1 MYINNYN
8 IILILLILFLL
19 FLCYNNING
28 IIKYLN
34 NTFMSDNKHTLIINE
49 YLNNTLIDDNNNN
62 IIINGYLNTEKSLN
76 IFKHIFKNIKYNI
89 NIYSNFDTINKI
101 NDNNNNLYIQY
112 SGESYYNDINNYD
125 INFISKK
132 PDNNII
138 LFPYG
143 YFHLLYMNLNINYLI
158 NNRLYNNNNK
168 KFCLFVVSNDS
179 CWQRNNFFDKL
190 SKYKKVDS
198 YGNYLNNMDIQLDN
212 GFDTDTFLNKIKE
225 YKFMICFE
233 NKSHEYYLTEKLINA
248 YYGET
253 IPIYWGC
260 PQTTEYINTDSILY
274 INPEYDDQQV
284 NNIIDEIILLDNDD
298 NLYQQKYE
306 QSFFKNGQQPDD
318 FNIDKIKEKVE
329 LLINNNTQKISNY

>member
-8 IILILLILFLL
+8 IILILFLLFLL
-19 FLCYNNING
+19 FLCYNNI
-28 IIKYLN
+28 
-34 NTFMSDNKHTLIINE
+34 IINE
-49 YLNNTLIDDNNNN
+49 YLNNTLIDDNKNN

-158 NNRLYNNNNK
+158 RY
-168 KFCLFVVSNDS
+168 V
-179 CWQRNNFFDKL
+179 
-190 SKYKKVDS
+190 
-198 YGNYLNNMDIQLDN
+198 
-212 GFDTDTFLNKIKE
+212 
-225 YKFMICFE
+225 YKF
-233 NKSHEYYLTEKLINA
+233 LI
-248 YYGET
+248 
-253 IPIYWGC
+253 
-260 PQTTEYINTDSILY
+260 YIIFSIR
-274 INPEYDDQQV
+274 
-284 NNIIDEIILLDNDD
+284 II
-298 NLYQQKYE
+298 
-306 QSFFKNGQQPDD
+306 
-318 FNIDKIKEKVE
+318 
-329 LLINNNTQKISNY
+329 